1 MRIKILSLALNSV
14 FKFNKLVGIALFCI
28 LIFSCKSPFS
38 PDIKE
43 LLSFPEEVEI
53 NGRIYT
59 LETSLGRDLMPGRD
73 PDGGPLI
80 AVVWITAADQLQFP
94 SNLDANRL
102 WIINGQE
109 VWETEFSYEER
120 PQDPNRKHQLEKIA
134 RDGPKWG
141 PNIYVDV
148 VVRIIDH
155 NNRAYFLK
163 ASNQYIGGAY

>member
-1 MRIKILSLALNSV
+1 MLK
-14 FKFNKLVGIALFCI
+14 KLGIALFCI

-43 LLSFPEEVEI
+43 LLAFPEQVEI

-59 LETSLGRDLMPGRD
+59 LETYLWRNLMPGTD
-73 PDGGPLI
+73 PDGPLI
-80 AVVWITAADQLQFP
+80 ALVWVTAVDLLQFP

-109 VWETEFSYEER
+109 VWETEFSTAIR
-120 PQDPNRKHQLEKIA
+120 LKDPNRKHQLEKIA

-141 PNIYVDV
+141 PDISVDV

-155 NNRAYFLK
+155 NNGVYFLK